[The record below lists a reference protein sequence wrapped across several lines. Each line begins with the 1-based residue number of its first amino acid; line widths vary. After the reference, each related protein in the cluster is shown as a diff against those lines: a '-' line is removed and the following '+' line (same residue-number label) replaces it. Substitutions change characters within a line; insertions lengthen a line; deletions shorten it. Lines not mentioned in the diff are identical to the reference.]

1 MNSFTS
7 YRLVLCTAEELQS
20 HMGGREG
27 VEKIIRGGTSFAVL
41 FTSNLKVFIRGHFVN
56 PRVFLRRKQSK
67 CFLLMV
73 NGSNTEKITCALR
86 SNKTQFGG
94 GYPDAS
100 GFQLV
105 PIFSDFGV
113 NVLCKINQIII
124 IFLHFFFLLFTFV

>member
-1 MNSFTS
+1 M
-7 YRLVLCTAEELQS
+7 AEELQS

-73 NGSNTEKITCALR
+73 NGSNIEKITCALR
-86 SNKTQFGG
+86 SNKTQLGG
-94 GYPDAS
+94 GYPDVS
-100 GFQLV
+100 GFQFV
-105 PIFSDFGV
+105 PIFSDLGV
-113 NVLCKINQIII
+113 NVLCKIRS
-124 IFLHFFFLLFTFV
+124 

>member
-1 MNSFTS
+1 M
-7 YRLVLCTAEELQS
+7 AEELHS

-86 SNKTQFGG
+86 CNKTQLGG

-100 GFQLV
+100 GFFQFV
-105 PIFSDFGV
+105 PIFSDRGV

-124 IFLHFFFLLFTFV
+124 IFLHFFFLLLTFV

>member
-20 HMGGREG
+20 HRG

-86 SNKTQFGG
+86 SNKTQLGG

-105 PIFSDFGV
+105 A
-113 NVLCKINQIII
+113 IN
-124 IFLHFFFLLFTFV
+124 LF